1 MKREQSAARI
11 LVVEDQEDVRR
22 LLVTALQIE
31 GHEVDEASNAHDGL
45 KKLSE
50 HRYRLV
56 LSDYAMPGG
65 TGTWMLNEAARL
77 GWMRDAVALILT
89 AHAEARELSA
99 VDVIPKPFDLDT
111 FLTQVRTV
119 LADVHDADSG
129 GTAPGGHR
137 IELVLYVSSA
147 SSASLQARRNL
158 EKVLQEFEPSQIQL
172 SVRDLEQDPFAGDRD
187 RVAFT
192 PTLVKRY
199 PEPPMWIL
207 GNLKE
212 REVITDLLVACGV
225 QTKAKA

>member
-1 MKREQSAARI
+1 MTRERTAAQI
-11 LVVEDQEDVRR
+11 LVVEDQDDVRR
-22 LLVTALQIE
+22 LLVTALRIE
-31 GHEVDEASNAHDGL
+31 GHEVDEAANAHDGL

-50 HRYRLV
+50 RRYRLV

-77 GWMRDAVALILT
+77 GWLKDAVALILT

-99 VDVIPKPFDLDT
+99 VEVIPKPLDLDT

-119 LADVHDADSG
+119 LADAHDGGSG
-129 GTAPGGHR
+129 GTAAGGHR
-137 IELVLYVSSA
+137 IELVLYISSA

-158 EKVLQEFEPSQIQL
+158 EKVLQEFEPSQIQM
-172 SVRDLEQDPFAGDRD
+172 SVCDLERDPFAGDRD

-199 PEPPMWIL
+199 PQPPMWIL

-212 REVITDLLVACGV
+212 REIIADLLVACGV
-225 QTKAKA
+225 ETKAKA